1 MRFYLI
7 TNGSSCNS
15 LFLLSPVICHFHFK
29 DPVCLVYKV
38 RDTRKKQSNFFSVC
52 LSVCREGNTC
62 PLSTMLTVHLRVF
75 FSHSIPTPL
84 WPKPLPLR
92 RVVKLKVCVLECTF
106 YRVIWEANK
115 FGQLNK
121 RLPLL
126 FFFFFCPANDNGS
139 RQRPKEAGARSAMH
153 QPDKENDSKE
163 D

>member
-15 LFLLSPVICHFHFK
+15 LFLLSPVICHFQFK

-126 FFFFFCPANDNGS
+126 FFFFCPANDNGS